1 MQTEGRADGIM
12 CGFGSFDGVPSC
24 ANKRLLGDVLRG
36 EWRSDAVVQS
46 GTRPQPSPTPPRS

>member
-24 ANKRLLGDVLRG
+24 ANKRLLGDVLVPRNGG
-36 EWRSDAVVQS
+36 EKFDLV
-46 GTRPQPSPTPPRS
+46 